1 MAPSQ
6 ATDGA
11 LAVVQQLPPAF
22 VIATA
27 RAAASG
33 MAGLSA
39 IPCAVPLA
47 ARAASKAD
55 AMVKA

>member
-1 MAPSQ
+1 MASSQ

-11 LAVVQQLPPAF
+11 FAVVQQLPPAF
-22 VIATA
+22 AIATA
-27 RAAASG
+27 RAAASV

-47 ARAASKAD
+47 ARAAVKAD
-55 AMVKA
+55 AMVEA